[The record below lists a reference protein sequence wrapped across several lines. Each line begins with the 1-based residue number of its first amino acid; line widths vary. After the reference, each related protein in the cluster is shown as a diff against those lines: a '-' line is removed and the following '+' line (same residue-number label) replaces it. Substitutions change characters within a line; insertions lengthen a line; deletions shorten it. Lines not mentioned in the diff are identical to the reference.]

1 MKNTTKKLL
10 SAVILTALIL
20 PTASFANYWNW
31 NNWNFQENHRNFNL
45 KEFKEKIKENRQKRK
60 EFIENAPS
68 EIKEIHEKRKNW
80 EEISKE
86 EKEKMKAFFKENW
99 INKKLRKSKKRLF
112 RNMSIE
118 EISQKINSNENLTD
132 EQKEKRIWRVIKM
145 KERMAERKAK
155 VEEVIKTAPSEIKA
169 IYEKKKNWE
178 KITKEERNKIRTYFK
193 ENIVKT
199 QN

>member
-20 PTASFANYWNW
+20 PTSSFANYWNW

-80 EEISKE
+80 EEISEE

>member
-45 KEFKEKIKENRQKRK
+45 KEFKEKIRENREKRK

-68 EIKEIHEKRKNW
+68 EIKKIHEKRKNW
-80 EEISKE
+80 EEISEE